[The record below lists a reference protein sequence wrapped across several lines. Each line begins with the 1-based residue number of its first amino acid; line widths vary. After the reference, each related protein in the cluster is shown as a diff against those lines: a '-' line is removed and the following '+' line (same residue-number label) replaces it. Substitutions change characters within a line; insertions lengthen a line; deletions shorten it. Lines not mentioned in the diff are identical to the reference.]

1 MSGRRGSRPVYSTA
15 AGSLCPH
22 CGWPVADCRCSSN
35 LEEVVPASI
44 VAVLRLEKAGRGG
57 KSVTVVDGLPKNRS
71 FVRAL
76 QSELQRACATGG
88 AAREGAV
95 ELQGD
100 HRERLR
106 TLLAGKGWK
115 TKG

>member
-1 MSGRRGSRPVYSTA
+1 MSTRRGSRPVYSTA
-15 AGSLCPH
+15 TGSLCPR
-22 CGWPVADCRCSSN
+22 CGWPVADCRCSSSF
-35 LEEVVPASI
+35 EEAIPDSI

-57 KSVTVVDGLPKNRS
+57 KSVTVVDGLPKNRA

-95 ELQGD
+95 EIQGD

-106 TLLAGKGWK
+106 ALLAAKGWK